1 MKRDEFYIPLLA
13 SNVPYGSLGLE
24 ILRCVDLCQEG
35 SKRLVSPTDQESDLG
50 IIPSRKLTYPT
61 WGSLENHRLKYANH
75 QGDMYPFP
83 GG

>member
-24 ILRCVDLCQEG
+24 VLRCVDLCQEG
-35 SKRLVSPTDQESDLG
+35 SKRLVSPTEQKSDLG

-61 WGSLENHRLKYANH
+61 WGSLENHL
-75 QGDMYPFP
+75 QICQPS
-83 GG
+83 GGYV